1 MVDATDQPLMIWKT
15 LAISEHLSERF
26 LAHPIWP
33 IDPDLCAPA
42 HSLGAEMQCSFV
54 APRNHCRMHIG
65 INLSHRDCILWRN
78 TPAVQANIGANS
90 RSAPR
95 FYLDPTGRIWPARLA
110 KLMFFCAHYRVVKF
124 YVLPASGL
132 LQNYFD
138 TQCAHPAGADR
149 RIQAMQEV
157 KVTNF

>member
-33 IDPDLCAPA
+33 NDPDLRAPA
-42 HSLGAEMQCSFV
+42 RSLGAEMQCSFA

-65 INLSHRDCILWRN
+65 INLSHRGRILWRD

-90 RSAPR
+90 RSAPH

-110 KLMFFCAHYRVVKF
+110 KLMFFLRPLSCSEIFMSCQPWAFCKTISTRSAPIQRGQTGGFK
-124 YVLPASGL
+124 P
-132 LQNYFD
+132 
-138 TQCAHPAGADR
+138 CR
-149 RIQAMQEV
+149 RL
-157 KVTNF
+157 K

>member
-33 IDPDLCAPA
+33 NDPDLRAPA
-42 HSLGAEMQCSFV
+42 RSLGAEMQCSFA

-65 INLSHRDCILWRN
+65 INLSHRRHILWRD

-95 FYLDPTGRIWPARLA
+95 FYLDPTGLIWPARLA
-110 KLMFFCAHYRVVKF
+110 KLMYFAPIIMRSKF
-124 YVLPASGL
+124 YVLPASAFCKTISTRSAPIQRWQTRG
-132 LQNYFD
+132 FKP
-138 TQCAHPAGADR
+138 CR
-149 RIQAMQEV
+149 RL
-157 KVTNF
+157 N

>member
-42 HSLGAEMQCSFV
+42 HSLGAEMQCSFA

-65 INLSHRDCILWRN
+65 INLSHRGRILWRD
-78 TPAVQANIGANS
+78 TPAVQANIGAKS

-110 KLMFFCAHYRVVKF
+110 KLMFFGARYHEVGILCPTSLGPFAKLFRHAVR
-124 YVLPASGL
+124 LSSGGEPE
-132 LQNYFD
+132 D
-138 TQCAHPAGADR
+138 SSCVGG
-149 RIQAMQEV
+149 
-157 KVTNF
+157 